1 MRMKMTHHVAAVFLG
16 AALAAVPAAAQA
28 KEKHDGYM
36 EFKKPPYV
44 IVDGQRVEIDK
55 KTKLD
60 AGRLKNVFD
69 IPLGWHVKAKGSRAR
84 DGTILATKLSAEK
97 NGSEFMEGEVLA
109 ATNQAEKKYVETK
122 KVSDRGSD
130 GKEHVVGRLIDE
142 GPEVD
147 RARRI
152 VDRLLPPYVPKDQVR
167 VYVVDNEAW
176 NAMAMANYSIYVF
189 RGLMKDLDDDE
200 LAIVLGHEIA
210 HATHEHSRRQAKGGL
225 VQGIAGVAAT
235 IAAQSLGDERA
246 RLAAQGATVL
256 GVTTVGNVYSRDYE
270 DQADRVGLRYVYEA
284 GYDVDKAPVLWK
296 KFAEKYGDGNKVTN
310 FFFGDHSLAM
320 ARAKNLQ
327 TEIARN
333 YRDPAK
339 DPPTSEA
346 IARRSGPE
354 PAGLPL
360 RLPLQR
366 LQVLDQVAA
375 LLLGQGQAAGRD
387 VVADDRLQVREAAVV
402 VEAPLRVGPQTAQR

>member
-1 MRMKMTHHVAAVFLG
+1 MMRSLRHPTATAVFCASL
-16 AALAAVPAAAQA
+16 LAVPAGAAA
-28 KEKHDGYM
+28 KEKLDGYL
-36 EFKKPPYV
+36 EYKKPPYV
-44 IVDGQRVEIDK
+44 IVDGQRVEIGR

-60 AGRLKNVFD
+60 AGKIKNVFD
-69 IPLGWHVKAKGSRAR
+69 VPLGWHVKAKGDRAK
-84 DGTILATKLSAEK
+84 DGTIVASKLEAQK
-97 NGSEFMEGEVLA
+97 NASEFMEGEVLA

-122 KVSDRGSD
+122 KVSDTGPD
-130 GKEHVVGRLIDE
+130 GKEHVVGKLLDS
-142 GPEVD
+142 GPQVD

-176 NAMAMANYSIYVF
+176 NAMAMANYSLYVF
-189 RGLMKDLDDDE
+189 SGLMKDLDDDE
-200 LAIVLGHEIA
+200 LSIVLGHEIA

-225 VQGIAGVAAT
+225 IQGIAGVAAT
-235 IAAQSLGDERA
+235 IAATTLDDERA

-256 GVTTVGNVYSRDYE
+256 GVTTVGNVYSREYE

-310 FFFGDHSLAM
+310 FFFGDHSLALQ
-320 ARAKNLQ
+320 RAKNLQ
-327 TEIARN
+327 AEIAHN

-346 IARRSGPE
+346 VAR
-354 PAGLPL
+354 L
-360 RLPLQR
+360 RLRGPDPGAALQRLEVFASER
-366 LQVLDQVAA
+366 LQVLHQVAA
-375 LLLGQGQAAGRD
+375 LLLGQVQAARGV
-387 VVADDRLQVREAAVV
+387 VVADDRRQVGEAAVV
-402 VEAPLRVGPQTAQR
+402 VEPPLRMGP

>member
-1 MRMKMTHHVAAVFLG
+1 MRMNLLHRVAAVVFSASL
-16 AALAAVPAAAQA
+16 LAVPAGAAA
-28 KEKHDGYM
+28 KEKLDGYL
-36 EFKKPPYV
+36 EYKKPPYV
-44 IVDGQRVEIDK
+44 IVDGQRVEIDRT
-55 KTKLD
+55 TKLD
-60 AGRLKNVFD
+60 AGRIRNVFD
-69 IPLGWHVKAKGSRAR
+69 IPLGWHVKVRGTRAK
-84 DGTILATKLSAEK
+84 DGTIVAGDLEAGK
-97 NGSEFMEGEVLA
+97 NGSEFMESDVLA
-109 ATNQAEKKYVETK
+109 ATDQAEKKYVETK
-122 KVSDRGSD
+122 KVSDTGRD
-130 GKEHVVGRLIDE
+130 GKEHVVGRLIDT
-142 GPEVD
+142 GPEVE

-152 VDRLLPPYVPKDQVR
+152 VDRLLPPYVSKEQVR

-225 VQGIAGVAAT
+225 IQGIAGVAAT
-235 IAAQSLGDERA
+235 IAAQSLDDDRA

-284 GYDVDKAPVLWK
+284 GYDVGKAPGLWQ

-320 ARAKNLQ
+320 QRAKNLQ
-327 TEIARN
+327 AEIARN
-333 YRDPAK
+333 YRDTAK

-346 IARRSGPE
+346 IARRSA
-354 PAGLPL
+354 PAPAD
-360 RLPLQR
+360 RLPLER
-366 LQVLDQVAA
+366 LQVFDQVAA
-375 LLLGQGQAAGRD
+375 LLFGEGQAARGV

-402 VEAPLRVGPQTAQR
+402 VEAPLRVGPQAAQW